1 MEMKCHVDLALVAGA
16 FSQHEHEP
24 RSRLGRQS
32 HIRSTIR
39 QDQSSVKKF
48 SHARD
53 GFLKDEFPPVLMK
66 CQQLGSSQMKMESE
80 VIVSFAATK
89 ARSART
95 LMVAA
100 SSSHRRCVLERA
112 ATIKKAA
119 HQSVLLS

>member
-48 SHARD
+48 SHAERR
-53 GFLKDEFPPVLMK
+53 FFERRVPARANEVSTTRIKSDEN
-66 CQQLGSSQMKMESE
+66 G
-80 VIVSFAATK
+80 I
-89 ARSART
+89 
-95 LMVAA
+95 
-100 SSSHRRCVLERA
+100 
-112 ATIKKAA
+112 
-119 HQSVLLS
+119 

>member
-1 MEMKCHVDLALVAGA
+1 MEMKCHVDLALVAG

-48 SHARD
+48 T
-53 GFLKDEFPPVLMK
+53 
-66 CQQLGSSQMKMESE
+66 SE

-89 ARSART
+89 ARSAQT

-100 SSSHRRCVLERA
+100 SSLVIGGAVLERA
-112 ATIKKAA
+112 ATIKKAGT
-119 HQSVLLS
+119 SVSSAFVNLERPRSHALVCCQ

>member
-1 MEMKCHVDLALVAGA
+1 MEMKCHVDLALVAG

-89 ARSART
+89 ARSAQT

-100 SSSHRRCVLERA
+100 SSRETLNKPVSSR
-112 ATIKKAA
+112 
-119 HQSVLLS
+119 